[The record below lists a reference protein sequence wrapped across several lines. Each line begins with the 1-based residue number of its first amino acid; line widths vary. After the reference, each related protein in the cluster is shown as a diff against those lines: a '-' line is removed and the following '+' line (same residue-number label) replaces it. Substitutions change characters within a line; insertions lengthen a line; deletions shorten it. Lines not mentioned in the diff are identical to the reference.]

1 MIKVNTMDT
10 DGLFQKG
17 FAKTAFSSDKNKFQ
31 TSLTKKL
38 FLRYLTYFL
47 KEAVKVLTFAI
58 SVGSSDIFE
67 FFLPGVNDS
76 KNYFRHINEK
86 QASRIFFLSWQE
98 KYFDLR

>member
-47 KEAVKVLTFAI
+47 KEAVKVLAFAI
-58 SVGSSDIFE
+58 FVGSSDIFD
-67 FFLPGVNDS
+67 FFFWRKPS
-76 KNYFRHINEK
+76 
-86 QASRIFFLSWQE
+86 
-98 KYFDLR
+98 

>member
-38 FLRYLTYFL
+38 FLRYLTYF
-47 KEAVKVLTFAI
+47 
-58 SVGSSDIFE
+58 
-67 FFLPGVNDS
+67 
-76 KNYFRHINEK
+76 
-86 QASRIFFLSWQE
+86 
-98 KYFDLR
+98 